1 MTVHSR
7 FMKEIIDEIK
17 SDIVDPVNNAIA
29 DAGMEGFDTAV
40 GSTPV
45 DTGRMRSGWRLTKN
59 EKSRSKPKEPLKPI
73 GHVKGSDIFTS
84 ELALSRSSA
93 KRVASSFSVKIHNSL
108 YLTNNVS
115 YADIISDRYG
125 ILKQAIV
132 AAENKLNSSI
142 RRI

>member
-7 FMKEIIDEIK
+7 FIKEIINEI
-17 SDIVDPVNNAIA
+17 SNDIVDPLNEAIS

-40 GSTPV
+40 NSTPV

-73 GHVKGSDIFTS
+73 GHIKGNDVFTS

-93 KRVASSFSVKIHNSL
+93 KRVAGSFNVEVHNSL
-108 YLTNNVS
+108 FLTNNVS
-115 YADIISDRYG
+115 YADIISDKYG

-132 AAENKLNSSI
+132 AAENRLNSSI
-142 RRI
+142 RKI